1 MKREQATA
9 ARRRL
14 VLDAALQL
22 YEEGGEAAITIEA
35 LATRSATSVGS
46 LYHHYQG
53 KEGILVALYQ
63 QCLEDY
69 RQSSRQT
76 LSDIREAESLVKTLV
91 RHYLLWVEEHPG
103 ASRLL
108 FRERHSQALEPEDV
122 SLRGGTLDFLQEVQ
136 RAVRDGE
143 LQKLPAALYQPIAL
157 GPTVEF
163 CRQWLSGRTGKL
175 RPAQAADALA
185 EAAWRALR
193 PQE

>member
-14 VLDAALQL
+14 VLDAALEL
-22 YEEGGEAAITIEA
+22 YQEGGEAAITIEA

-53 KEGILVALYQ
+53 KEGILIALYQ

-69 RQSSRQT
+69 RESSRQA
-76 LSDIREAESLVKTLV
+76 LSGVADAETLVKRLV
-91 RHYLLWVEEHPG
+91 KHYLLWVEEHPG

-108 FRERHSQALEPEDV
+108 FRERHSQALGPADV
-122 SLRGGTLDFLQEVQ
+122 PLRGGTLDFLQEVQ

-163 CRQWLSGRTGKL
+163 CRQWLSGRTGRLK
-175 RPAQAADALA
+175 PSEASDALA

-193 PQE
+193 P